1 MLLALLLLP
10 LLLLLPFCRAAA
22 VRPPIQPELLTVR
35 GSQADGGPAVSVS
48 RRGQT
53 THVTASVAVASS
65 SRRLWGVVRACL
77 NGESVGVLR
86 DVRHAEVLD
95 RQSHDVCILNQ
106 RVAWRAGLLRGENHM
121 RARVHTN
128 DAARSLSFVQ
138 LSDDPILRAYGGQLS
153 VHATGPE
160 TCVLHMQ
167 QQAEGQRSVI
177 AHIAGSTVLGS
188 TLRKQTHAMLSDFK
202 RAAEAAP

>member
-10 LLLLLPFCRAAA
+10 LLLLPFCRVCSSCGSCSWLSRARAPA
-22 VRPPIQPELLTVR
+22 VRPHIRPESLTVR

-95 RQSHDVCILNQ
+95 RPAPGVCLLQQ
-106 RVAWRAGLLRGENHM
+106 RVTWRAGLLRGENNM

-128 DAARSLSFVQ
+128 DAARSLSFVRARV
-138 LSDDPILRAYGGQLS
+138 LDILL
-153 VHATGPE
+153 
-160 TCVLHMQ
+160 
-167 QQAEGQRSVI
+167 
-177 AHIAGSTVLGS
+177 TVLTCARS
-188 TLRKQTHAMLSDFK
+188 NPFCIR
-202 RAAEAAP
+202 RCN